1 MTVQVTV
8 NGVSADYLEQGAG
21 EPVLIL
27 PGWSAV
33 AEAYQTVTKTLAEKY
48 RVTVL
53 NLPGFGVTPEPDE
66 PWCVDDYADFTL
78 AFIRKRGLDNVILL
92 GHSFG
97 GRIIIKMLSRPDL
110 PFTVRQ
116 VVLVDSAGIK
126 PTPTPEQKKK
136 REEYERLKKLCGG
149 KLISKLC
156 PSAIEKVRRKYGS
169 ADYAA
174 ASPVMRQTLIRTVNE
189 DLTGLVPNVT
199 PGALLIWGRNDT
211 ATPVTDAEKMKAMI
225 PGSVLHVIDG
235 AGHFPFIDQ
244 PFEFRRILGGFFGI
258 E

>member
-1 MTVQVTV
+1 MQVTV
-8 NGVSADYLEQGAG
+8 NGVNADYLEQGAG
-21 EPVLIL
+21 ESVLIL

-33 AEAYQTVTKTLAEKY
+33 AEAYQTVTKTLSEKFC
-48 RVTVL
+48 VTVL
-53 NLPGFGVTPEPDE
+53 NLPGFGVTPEPSE
-66 PWCVDDYADFTL
+66 PWCVDDYVDFTL
-78 AFIRKRGLDNVILL
+78 AFIQERGLDDLILL

-110 PFTVRQ
+110 PFTVKQ

-126 PTPTPEQKKK
+126 PTPTAEQKKK
-136 REEYERLKKLCGG
+136 SEQYNRLKKLYGG
-149 KLISKLC
+149 KLVSKLC
-156 PSAIEKVRRKYGS
+156 PSALEKLRKKYGS

-174 ASPVMRQTLIRTVNE
+174 ASPVMRQTLIKTVNE

-199 PGALLIWGRNDT
+199 PGALLIWGRDDT
-211 ATPVTDAEKMKAMI
+211 ATPAADAERMKAMI
-225 PGSVLHVIDG
+225 PDSVLHIIDG

>member
-1 MTVQVTV
+1 MQITV
-8 NGVSADYLEQGAG
+8 NGMTADYLTQGTG

-33 AEAYQTVTKTLAEKY
+33 AEAYQTITKTLSEKFC
-48 RVTVL
+48 VTVL
-53 NLPGFGVTPEPDE
+53 NLPGFGVTPEPAE
-66 PWCVDDYADFTL
+66 PWCVDDYVDFTL
-78 AFIRKRGLDNVILL
+78 AFIRARGLDRLILL

-136 REEYERLKKLCGG
+136 SEEYNRLKKLYGG
-149 KLISKLC
+149 TLMSKLF
-156 PSAIEKVRRKYGS
+156 PSAVEKLRKKYGS

-174 ASPVMRQTLIRTVNE
+174 ASPVMRQTLIKTVNE
-189 DLTGLVPNVT
+189 DLTGLIPNVT
-199 PGALLIWGRNDT
+199 PGALLIWGRDDT
-211 ATPVTDAEKMKAMI
+211 ATPVADAETMKSLI
-225 PGSVLHVIDG
+225 PDAKLSVIDG

-244 PFEFRRILGGFFGI
+244 PFEFRRILGGYFGI

>member
-1 MTVQVTV
+1 MRITV
-8 NGVSADYLEQGAG
+8 NGMETDFLVRGAG

-33 AEAYQTVTKTLAEKY
+33 ADAYQTITGTLSEQY
-48 RVTVL
+48 CVTVL
-53 NLPGFGVTPEPDE
+53 NLPGFGVTPEPAE
-66 PWCVDDYADFTL
+66 PWSVDDYVDFTL
-78 AFIRKRGLDNVILL
+78 AFIKERGLNDLILL

-97 GRIIIKMLSRPDL
+97 GRIIIKMLSRPEL
-110 PFTVRQ
+110 PFTVKQ

-136 REEYERLKKLCGG
+136 SEKYNRLKKLYGG
-149 KLISKLC
+149 RLISKLC
-156 PSAIEKVRRKYGS
+156 PSALEKLRKKYGS

-174 ASPVMRQTLIRTVNE
+174 ASPVMRQTLVKTVNE
-189 DLTGLVPNVT
+189 DLTDLIPNVT
-199 PGALLIWGRNDT
+199 PGALLIWGCDDT
-211 ATPVTDAEKMKAMI
+211 ATPLADARKMQALI
-225 PGSVLHVIDG
+225 PGSVLHVVDG

-244 PFEFRRILGGFFGI
+244 PFEFRKILCGFFGI